1 MNNAATTHETSPARL
16 DALRARLSAD
26 ASGVLEMLAQEYA
39 VSMQTVIECL
49 PEPLRAL
56 APGEHAEAVL
66 LDIAGWGPVTVL
78 VHTPDVILECKA
90 PLPAGRLGHGFYNI
104 GGGSPV
110 SGHLRLDRCK
120 TLAFVRRPFMGA
132 DSCSVNFL
140 NADGEAMFKVFVGRD
155 EQRAL
160 LADQVE
166 HFSALWKRL
175 GEAAAV

>member
-1 MNNAATTHETSPARL
+1 MNAVTTHETNAARL
-16 DALRARLSAD
+16 DELRARLSAD
-26 ASGVLEMLAQEYA
+26 ASGVLEMLAQEFA
-39 VSMQTVIECL
+39 VSMKTVIECL
-49 PEPLRAL
+49 PESSRAL
-56 APGEHAEAVL
+56 AAGTHAEAVL
-66 LDIAGWGPVTVL
+66 LEIADWGPVTVL

-90 PLPAGRLGHGFYNI
+90 SLPAGRFGHGFYNI

-110 SGHLRLDRCK
+110 SGHLRLERCK

-155 EQRAL
+155 EKRAL

-166 HFSALWKRL
+166 RFTALWNRL
-175 GEAAAV
+175 GTEVAA